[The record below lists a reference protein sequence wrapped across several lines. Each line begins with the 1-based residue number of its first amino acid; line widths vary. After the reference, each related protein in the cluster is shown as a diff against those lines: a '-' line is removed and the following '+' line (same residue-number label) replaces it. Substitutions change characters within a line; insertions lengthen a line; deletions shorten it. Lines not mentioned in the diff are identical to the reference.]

1 MLFSDSTARTRSFR
15 PLAHAA
21 FALALVGFGGAC
33 QSHRA
38 YRDALEEQSA
48 ENKRLREER
57 TQLKGDMRDLN
68 YQKESL
74 ENAVAE
80 ANARLLEIPRQDTS
94 ANAKQFPELDSA
106 GVGYGL
112 RDGEMVITMSS
123 DITFA
128 PGKAELSKAG
138 RKALTSVAKAL
149 TGEYPD
155 AEYWIEGH
163 TDTDPISKS
172 KFASNRELSV
182 ARAMAV
188 LEYLVVEAGVPDERC
203 VIAGWGMYRPVMAGK
218 SQDSKAKNRRVEIV
232 VHRPGK

>member
-1 MLFSDSTARTRSFR
+1 MTIGHKKIMLAS
-15 PLAHAA
+15 LGL
-21 FALALVGFGGAC
+21 ALALCSSAC
-33 QSHRA
+33 QSNRA
-38 YRDALEEQSA
+38 YRDALDEQSD

-80 ANARLLEIPRQDTS
+80 ANAKLLVVPKMESS
-94 ANAKQFPELDSA
+94 AGAKKLPELDSA

-112 RDGEMVITMSS
+112 RNGEMVLTMSS
-123 DITFA
+123 DVTFA
-128 PGKAELSKAG
+128 SGKSELSKAG
-138 RKALTSVAKAL
+138 RSALNSVAKAL
-149 TGEYPD
+149 KGEYPN

-172 KFASNRELSV
+172 KFASNRDLSV

-188 LEYLVVEAGVPDERC
+188 LHYLVEEAGLPDQQC
-203 VIAGWGMYRPVMAGK
+203 VVAGWGQYRPVMGGK
-218 SQDSKAKNRRVEIV
+218 SQADKTKNRRVEIV
-232 VHRPGK
+232 VHRATT

>member
-1 MLFSDSTARTRSFR
+1 MTIGQDKFI
-15 PLAHAA
+15 LAGLGL
-21 FALALVGFGGAC
+21 ALALFASSC

-38 YRDALEEQSA
+38 YRDALDEQSA

-57 TQLKGDMRDLN
+57 TQLKGDMRDMS

-80 ANARLLEIPRQDTS
+80 ANAKLLETPKQDTS

-112 RDGEMVITMSS
+112 RNGEMVLTMSS

-128 PGKAELSKAG
+128 SGKAELSKNG
-138 RKALTSVAKAL
+138 RSALMSVAKAL
-149 TGEYPD
+149 TREYPG
-155 AEYWIEGH
+155 AEYWVEGH
-163 TDTDPISKS
+163 TDADPISKS
-172 KFASNRELSV
+172 KYGSNRELSV

-188 LEYLVVEAGVPDERC
+188 LHFLVEEAGLPDQQC
-203 VIAGWGMYRPVMAGK
+203 VVAGWGQYRPVMGGK
-218 SQDSKAKNRRVEIV
+218 SKDDKAKNRRVEIV
-232 VHRPGK
+232 VHRSTN